1 MLPLSIHRKI
11 DAVDITI
18 LMSVIYIS
26 LNSQG
31 QQGLDKNTPGL
42 VIMIPTLECPFFYW
56 QGFVSSLASW
66 SKFWIFDLIYRKGRQ
81 KSFQKLFCH
90 TRLYLSVNVT
100 YFLYEISGANG
111 LVC

>member
-42 VIMIPTLECPFFYW
+42 VIMIPTLECPSFYW

-66 SKFWIFDLIYRKGRQ
+66 SKFWIFQPILQERKA
-81 KSFQKLFCH
+81 K
-90 TRLYLSVNVT
+90 
-100 YFLYEISGANG
+100 II
-111 LVC
+111 